1 MSCPICRRP
10 VVRDLTLSAKQEIAH
25 RGCVDRREGQ
35 RASEI
40 RRGLDVRSPQPV
52 KAGLYDSAWWAAI
65 LSSRR
70 ERASRAEV
78 ANVLVPLANCPEEG
92 SVA

>member
-1 MSCPICRRP
+1 MSCPICRCP
-10 VVRDLTLSAKQEIAH
+10 VVRDLTLSANQEIAH
-25 RGCVDRREGQ
+25 QGCVDRREGL

-40 RRGLDVRSPQPV
+40 RRARDVRAPQPV

-65 LSSRR
+65 LSSRH
-70 ERASRAEV
+70 ERASRAEA
-78 ANVLVPLANCPEEG
+78 ANVLVALANCPKEG